1 MKNYSDITK
10 WSIPIKFIPVDRPH

>member
-10 WSIPIKFIPVDRPH
+10 WSIPFKFIPVDRPH